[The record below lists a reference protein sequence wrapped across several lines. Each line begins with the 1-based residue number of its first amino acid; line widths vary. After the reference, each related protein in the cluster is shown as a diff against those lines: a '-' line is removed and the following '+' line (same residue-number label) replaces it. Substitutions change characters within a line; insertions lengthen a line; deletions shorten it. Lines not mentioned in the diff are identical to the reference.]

1 MIWPGHL
8 TVPVAELQKYVMIYS
23 QCTYVTWQKYL
34 YPSKVFERPSNEVF
48 DEQQHQMQPNASTCV
63 KRISKISKPN

>member
-1 MIWPGHL
+1 MIAHL

-34 YPSKVFERPSNEVF
+34 YPGKVFERPSNEVF
-48 DEQQHQMQPNASTCV
+48 GEQQHQMQPNASTCV
-63 KRISKISKPN
+63 KRISKIL